1 MSLRKGRAARHTILL
16 VGEGTTDSAFLKHI
30 KSLYISRG
38 SGVSATVR
46 NARGKGPDHVV
57 DYAIRQR
64 LNTAYDRV
72 AALLDADLE
81 MSPSAH
87 RRARSKKVQIIKA
100 EPCLEGL
107 LLKILGEYVP
117 ATSADC
123 KARVGATLPARLT
136 APEDYQEKFP
146 KHFLNERR
154 DDVPELGI
162 LLDYLLFNELRKE

>member
-1 MSLRKGRAARHTILL
+1 MLSRVRRAARHTILL

-38 SGVSATVR
+38 CGVSAKVH

-57 DYAIRQR
+57 DQAIKQRQ
-64 LNTAYDRV
+64 NAAYDRV
-72 AALLDADLE
+72 VALLDADLE
-81 MSPSAH
+81 MSTAAH
-87 RRARSKKVQIIKA
+87 RRTKSKKIQIIRA

-123 KARVGATLPARLT
+123 KARVGDTLPARLT
-136 APEDYQEKFP
+136 SPEDYQANFP
-146 KHFLNERR
+146 KDLLDERC
-154 DDVPELGI
+154 DDVPELGR
-162 LLDYLLFNELRKE
+162 LLDYLLFNE